1 MAKNT
6 KSSGSTGNATVA
18 ANKKAR
24 HEYFI
29 EDTFEAGLALQGWEV
44 KSLRE
49 GKLNLTESY
58 VLLKNGEAWLLG
70 ATIAPLNTASTHI
83 TPDPT
88 RTRKLLLNKRELS
101 KIVGE
106 VAKQGATCIPL
117 KIYWKRGLAK
127 CEIGLGKGKKLH
139 DKRDTEKKRDWDRQ
153 KHRIMKNR

>member
-1 MAKNT
+1 MGKNKNT
-6 KSSGSTGNATVA
+6 SGSKGNATVA
-18 ANKKAR
+18 VNKKAR
-24 HEYFI
+24 YEYLI
-29 EDTFEAGLALQGWEV
+29 EDTFEAGLVLQGWEV
-44 KSLRE
+44 KSLRA

-58 VLLKNGEAWLLG
+58 VLLKDGEAWLLG
-70 ATIAPLNTASTHI
+70 ANIAPLNTASTHI

-117 KIYWKRGLAK
+117 KVFWKRGLAK
-127 CEIGLGKGKKLH
+127 CDIGLGKGKKLH

-153 KHRIMKNR
+153 KQRIMRGR

>member
-1 MAKNT
+1 MAKNKNT
-6 KSSGSTGNATVA
+6 SGSKGNATVA
-18 ANKKAR
+18 VNKKAR
-24 HEYFI
+24 YEYLI
-29 EDTFEAGLALQGWEV
+29 EDTFEAGLVLQGWEV
-44 KSLRE
+44 KSLRA

-58 VLLKNGEAWLLG
+58 VLLKDGEAWLLG
-70 ATIAPLNTASTHI
+70 ANIAPLNTASTHI

-117 KIYWKRGLAK
+117 KVFWKRGLAK
-127 CEIGLGKGKKLH
+127 CDIGLGKGKKLH

-153 KHRIMKNR
+153 KQRIMKGR